1 MTDPMLIA
9 KKLARIESCVSDL
22 QRLARPESIE
32 TDLRERRF
40 VEHTLQIAIQDALD
54 VASHVVSDRRLG
66 EPRTN
71 RELFDLL
78 HRDGWIDRD
87 LTVNLR
93 NMAGF
98 RNVLVH
104 GYDDVD
110 LAVVRD
116 VLDVHV
122 TDLSAF
128 VGAVRHRLD
137 STGPT

>member
-1 MTDPMLIA
+1 M
-9 KKLARIESCVSDL
+9 
-22 QRLARPESIE
+22 
-32 TDLRERRF
+32 
-40 VEHTLQIAIQDALD
+40 
-54 VASHVVSDRRLG
+54 
-66 EPRTN
+66 
-71 RELFDLL
+71 FDLL
-78 HRDGWIDRD
+78 HRDGWLDRD
-87 LTVNLR
+87 LMVNLR

-137 STGPT
+137 STPST